1 VKPAIFLDRDGT
13 LIEDVGY
20 LDRVE
25 RVSIYPFTMDA
36 LRLLRRAGFQLVVVT
51 NQSGVARGL
60 FDESLVGEVH
70 DHLTTVF
77 ARGGVTIDGYY
88 HCPHFAEARVERYR
102 VDCDCRKPKPGM
114 IERAARDLDLDVSR
128 SYVIGDHWS
137 DVGLA
142 NAVGARG
149 ILVRTGSGSSQAER
163 PAEGVRADAVLPHL
177 MAAATWILLDSRL
190 FDGRL
195 ADGHERAR

>member
-1 VKPAIFLDRDGT
+1 VRPAIFLDRDGT

-20 LDRVE
+20 LDRVG
-25 RVSIYPFTMDA
+25 RVSIYPFTIDA
-36 LRLLRRAGFQLVVVT
+36 LRVLSREGFRLVVVT

-60 FDESLVGEVH
+60 FPESLVPEVH
-70 DHLTTVF
+70 EHLAAAF

-88 HCPHFAEARVERYR
+88 YCPHFTQARVDRYR

-114 IERAARDLDLDVSR
+114 ITRAARELDLDVSR

-149 ILVRTGSGSSQAER
+149 ILVRTGSGASQAGL
-163 PAEGVRADAVLPHL
+163 AADGVQAAAVLDHL
-177 MAAATWILLDSRL
+177 MEAATWILLDSR
-190 FDGRL
+190 GR
-195 ADGHERAR
+195 AA